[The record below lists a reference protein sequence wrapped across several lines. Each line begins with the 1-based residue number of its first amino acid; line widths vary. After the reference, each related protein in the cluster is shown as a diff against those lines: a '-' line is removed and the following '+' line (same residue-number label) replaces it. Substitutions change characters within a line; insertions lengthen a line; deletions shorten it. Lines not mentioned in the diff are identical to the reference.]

1 MRFVASKA
9 LGAIVATQRPPIG
22 QKTRARVRGFAL
34 RPALEPMECRALLS
48 TQPLIIATLGDSLTD
63 EYQFYGAATPPPQ
76 SYPALL
82 ADEST
87 TLPPEIYLTGR
98 DAARN
103 WVEEVG
109 ATLSSQLSLG
119 DFTTSSR
126 GMTRNQGYEENWA
139 ENGTTA
145 SGPDVS
151 GTATTFA
158 EEYKGIPPEF
168 SLGEDPTPGL
178 VTQTSANGIPI
189 GDINVVTI
197 LIGANDYNAALS
209 AYSEQ
214 SNKLDASVFDTANTS
229 IENAISTAISTIQA
243 AAAAAGNTS
252 LKFVVITTPNITVA
266 PLIQDEAGSS
276 LPALKVIIGE
286 KIDALDAN
294 LFATYHGNPDVGLID
309 STAIIDAFIENPVID
324 GVTVNMEA
332 GGQDYTDGFT
342 GDGFHPGTIVQ
353 GLITQAVV
361 STINE
366 LEGAQVVTPVTDADI
381 VDYAEE
387 SQPSIAFSTSTSAA
401 TAVVGQA
408 ITFQAHLTPAPG
420 GEAIPTGTVSF
431 EPIIPAI
438 GSAPARPGPILG
450 TVPLYPNGNATL
462 VVKNLPLGTY
472 TIAAL
477 YNGDRNTDARLSSTI
492 EQTVRIG
499 PPPKQATTTQ
509 VDAAEFVA
517 RGTVWVQFTVI
528 VAPLDPPASMPTG
541 SVQLSLGSYRVV
553 KLPLQAGTA
562 RMRVRLAAVARHHVS
577 AYYAGNTKLYG
588 SGSPFRKIGRWS
600 GP

>member
-1 MRFVASKA
+1 MTMYLRRDWRIAQER
-9 LGAIVATQRPPIG
+9 GRP
-22 QKTRARVRGFAL
+22 RGKLCLPNGRRRL
-34 RPALEPMECRALLS
+34 RPSAEVLECRALLS
-48 TQPLIIATLGDSLTD
+48 TAPLIIAALGDSLTD
-63 EYQFYGAATPPPQ
+63 EYQFYGAATPPPL

-82 ADEST
+82 ASDST

-103 WVEEVG
+103 WVEQIG
-109 ATLSSQLSLG
+109 ATLSSQLSFG

-158 EEYKGIPPEF
+158 EEYNGIPPEF

-189 GDINVVTI
+189 GNINVVTM

-209 AYSEQ
+209 AYTEQ
-214 SNKLDASVFDTANTS
+214 SNKLDTSVFDTANTN
-229 IENAISTAISTIQA
+229 IENAISTAISTIQSA
-243 AAAAAGNTS
+243 AAEAGNTS
-252 LKFVVITTPNITVA
+252 LKFVVITTPDITDA
-266 PLIQDEAGSS
+266 PLIQDEAGNS
-276 LPALKVIIGE
+276 LPELKLIIGE

-294 LFATYHGNPDVGLID
+294 LYATYHGNADVGLIN
-309 STAIIDAFIENPVID
+309 STAIINAFIADPVID

-332 GGQDYTDGFT
+332 GGQNYTDGFI

-361 STINE
+361 STINT
-366 LEGAQVVTPVTDADI
+366 LEGSQVVTPVTDADI
-381 VDYAEE
+381 VNYAEE
-387 SQPSIAFSTSTSAA
+387 SQPSITFTSSAA

-420 GEAIPTGTVSF
+420 GEAIPTGTVTF
-431 EPIIPAI
+431 ETVIPAI
-438 GSAPARPGPILG
+438 GGAPARPGPILG
-450 TVPLYPNGNATL
+450 TVPLYPSGNATL
-462 VVKNLPLGTY
+462 VVKDLPPGTY
-472 TIAAL
+472 AIAAL

-492 EQTVRIG
+492 VQTVKVG
-499 PPPKQATTTQ
+499 PPPKEATTTQ
-509 VDAAEFVA
+509 VFAKDFVA
-517 RGTVWVQFTVI
+517 RGTAWVSLTVL
-528 VAPLDPPASMPTG
+528 VSPLDPPGSKPTG
-541 SVQLSLGSYRVV
+541 SVTLGLGSYRVAHVPV
-553 KLPLQAGTA
+553 KSGAA
-562 RMRVRLAAVARHHVS
+562 RITVRLAAVAGHYVS
-577 AYYAGNTKLYG
+577 AYYNGNAKLYG
-588 SGSPFRKIGRWS
+588 SGSPFLRIDPWRGR
-600 GP
+600 